1 MVASPPAVAGRIFIS
16 YRRDDTDFPAGWLY
30 ERLVAH
36 FGVDRVVKDVE
47 SITRGDDSAG
57 PITGAVGG
65 RDVLLVLIGDRWLT
79 FTDDRGRRRLDD
91 PDDLVRL
98 EIEAALARGVRVIP
112 ILVGSAGMP
121 PAEELPAGLAKLS
134 RRHALE
140 LSPSRFESDLN
151 RLVRV
156 LDRTLDEMQGPP
168 AELRAAPVV
177 VDPRAAERDLV
188 FDIGSPPL
196 PPGGGKGDSPGKRTE
211 D

>member
-16 YRRDDTDFPAGWLY
+16 YRRDETDFPAGWLY

-47 SITRGDDSAG
+47 SITPGDDSAG
-57 PITGAVGG
+57 PITGAVGDG
-65 RDVLLVLIGDRWLT
+65 DVLLVLIGDRWLT
-79 FTDDRGRRRLDD
+79 LIDDQGRRRLDD
-91 PDDLVRL
+91 PGDFVRL

-121 PAEELPAGLAKLS
+121 PAEKLPAGLAKLS
-134 RRHALE
+134 RRQALE
-140 LSPSRFESDLN
+140 LSPSRFESDMN

-156 LDRTLDEMQGPP
+156 LDRTLDELQGPP
-168 AELRAAPVV
+168 AELRTPSERAAPRLDV
-177 VDPRAAERDLV
+177 
-188 FDIGSPPL
+188 GSPSL